1 VGVQAGHPTL
11 TLRRCLWS
19 ARFQVLTA
27 VLLTIQVVRDV
38 TQCRMVNSYRQ
49 SERWCCQHLLGQI
62 QEGIFRRIEKV

>member
-1 VGVQAGHPTL
+1 MSVQAVHPTL

-27 VLLTIQVVRDV
+27 VLQTIQVVRDV
-38 TQCRMVNSYRQ
+38 TQCRMVNSYRH

-62 QEGIFRRIEKV
+62 QEDVSRPIETV